1 MLEQESERILKI
13 KMNLYN
19 SFCEGILDA
28 EEFKAYKKKYDA
40 SLKQTEEAIK
50 KQRTEIADM
59 QAVLENQQEW
69 IKHFLVYKGREELD
83 RIMLAM
89 LVKRICVDSKKR
101 ITIHF
106 WFSDEFERLI
116 SLLTTVNKVQPDAE
130 IETFLFR
137 KGGEISA

>member
-1 MLEQESERILKI
+1 MLHLHFTQSCRPHGTSCISVFMALKSRLQLLKI
-13 KMNLYN
+13 HCSNTRKPL
-19 SFCEGILDA
+19 
-28 EEFKAYKKKYDA
+28 
-40 SLKQTEEAIK
+40 SLS
-50 KQRTEIADM
+50 
-59 QAVLENQQEW
+59 VLTKHLIRRKGVCLQW
-69 IKHFLVYKGREELD
+69 IRYIISD
-83 RIMLAM
+83 SSIMSKIR
-89 LVKRICVDSKKR
+89 KRICVDSKKR